1 MKALLPLFFPLG
13 LSILL
18 LLAAILFAR
27 RPRAVRLFGLA
38 ALALLLV
45 FASPSVADAL
55 MRSLEDVYPDVGIE
69 AAPKAEA
76 LVVLGGAVHIP
87 NSIHTRSAIS
97 EPSDRVL
104 RAARLYRAGKA
115 PLVLCSGGNNPVISR
130 PGRPPEARVI
140 ARLLEEWGVP
150 AEAILVE
157 DRSVN
162 TRENA
167 LFSFAIL
174 SSKNVRHILLITSAT
189 HMPRALSTFKK
200 VGFEVIPA
208 PADFRTGWG
217 EPEPVARW
225 IPAADS
231 LALSD
236 LALKEWLG
244 RLVYRLRG
252 WV

>member
-18 LLAAILFAR
+18 VLAAILSGR
-27 RPRAVRLFGLA
+27 RPRAMRLFCLT

-87 NSIHTRSAIS
+87 NSVHTRSALTD
-97 EPSDRVL
+97 PSDRVL
-104 RAARLYRAGKA
+104 RTARLYRAGKA
-115 PLVLCSGGNNPVISR
+115 PLVLCSGGNNPVTSR
-130 PGRPPEARVI
+130 PDRPPEARI
-140 ARLLEEWGVP
+140 IQRLLEEWGVP

-167 LFSFAIL
+167 LFSFAML
-174 SSKNVRHILLITSAT
+174 RSKNIRHILLITSAT

-200 VGFEVIPA
+200 VGFEVSPA

-217 EPEPVARW
+217 EPEPIARW
-225 IPAADS
+225 IPGADS

-244 RLVYRLRG
+244 RFIYRIRG